1 MKFSPLTFLAAG
13 LLSAST
19 VAAHGELLSRT
30 ELSRRGALAKR
41 CSSHVARLNEKRYA
55 KRMAKRGW
63 GTGNSTV
70 EVTTAAPYYD
80 VLQNDTCVLSTEI
93 TGGPYTWL
101 QSQLLRQDT
110 TEGQPGVPVWLDIG
124 LIDMG
129 TCEPLEGALVSIWS
143 ANATGSYS
151 SFTGVDPNTPFK
163 EVIAQHGLDN
173 FTVGETDFHTDDTT
187 FLRGMWP
194 TNAEGLAEIKTIY
207 PGFYAGRAIHI
218 HAQVYTDW
226 TLYGNGTLRSQNVV
240 STGQLYFEE
249 DVSARIMSLEPYV
262 SHTEIVRRKNS
273 EDRHFADGMSEGFNP
288 VMTVVPADGENI
300 DNGVVAYITMGI
312 DPTDVKTGDAEPVIS
327 VD

>member
-1 MKFSPLTFLAAG
+1 MKFSPLAFLAAG
-13 LLSAST
+13 LLSVST
-19 VAAHGELLSRT
+19 VAAHGQLLSRS
-30 ELSRRGALAKR
+30 ELSRCGALAR
-41 CSSHVARLNEKRYA
+41 RGSSHVARFNEKRYA
-55 KRMAKRGW
+55 KRMAKRDW
-63 GTGNSTV
+63 GNGNSTV

-80 VLQNDTCVLSTEI
+80 V
-93 TGGPYTWL
+93 
-101 QSQLLRQDT
+101 
-110 TEGQPGVPVWLDIG
+110 

-163 EVIAQHGLDN
+163 EVITQHVLTN
-173 FTVGETDFHTDDTT
+173 FTVGETDFHTDNTT
-187 FLRGMWP
+187 FLRGIWP
-194 TNAEGLAEIKTIY
+194 TNAEGLAEIKTIYPGFYVY

-226 TLYGNGTLRSQNVV
+226 TLYGNGTLKSQNVV

-249 DVSARIMSLEPYV
+249 DVSAHVMSLEPYA

-273 EDRHFADGMSEGFNP
+273 EDRHFADGISEGFNP
-288 VMTVVPADGENI
+288 VITVVPADGENI
-300 DNGVVAYITMGI
+300 DNGVVGYITMGI

>member
-1 MKFSPLTFLAAG
+1 MKFSLPTLLTAG
-13 LLSAST
+13 LLSASI
-19 VAAHGELLSRT
+19 VSAHGELLSRS
-30 ELSRRGALAKR
+30 ELSRRGALARR

-55 KRMAKRGW
+55 KRMAKRDW

-101 QSQLLRQDT
+101 QSQLLRQDA

-124 LIDMG
+124 IMD
-129 TCEPLEGALVSIWS
+129 TCEPLEGALVSIWA

-163 EVIAQHGLDN
+163 EVITQHGLTN

-187 FLRGMWP
+187 FLRAMWP

-226 TLYGNGTLRSQNVV
+226 MLYGNGTLKSENVV

-249 DVSARIMSLEPYV
+249 DVSAQIMSLEPYV
-262 SHTEIVRRKNS
+262 SHTEIERRKNS
-273 EDRHFADGMSEGFNP
+273 EDRHFADGISGGFNP
-288 VMTVVPADGENI
+288 VMTIVPVDGENI

-312 DPTDVKTGDAEPVIS
+312 DPTDVKTEDAEPVIS